1 MSNMMAIETALNDL
15 AWHLQVVEESGI
27 MPCPD
32 IVGRHMR
39 EAKTAFDRLDNFGD
53 EENHAIH

>member
-1 MSNMMAIETALNDL
+1 MSNVAKIETALNDL
-15 AWHLQVVEESGI
+15 AWHLQVGEESGMWWF

-39 EAKTAFDRLDNFGD
+39 EAKTAFDRLDNYGD
-53 EENHAIH
+53 ESNE

>member
-1 MSNMMAIETALNDL
+1 MSNMMKIEAALNGL
-15 AWHLQVVEESGI
+15 AWHLQVVGESGI

-39 EAKTAFDRLDNFGD
+39 EAKTAFDRLDNYGD
-53 EENHAIH
+53 ESNE

>member
-1 MSNMMAIETALNDL
+1 MSNMAKIETALNDL
-15 AWHLQVVEESGI
+15 AWHLQVVKEGGA

-53 EENHAIH
+53 EATA